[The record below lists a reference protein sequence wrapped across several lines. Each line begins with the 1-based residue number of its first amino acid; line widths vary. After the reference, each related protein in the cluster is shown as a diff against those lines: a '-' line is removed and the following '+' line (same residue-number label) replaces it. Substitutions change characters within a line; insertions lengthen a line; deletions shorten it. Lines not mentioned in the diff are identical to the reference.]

1 MPDPSGLAG
10 LTFLR
15 PEALL
20 LVPLSLLALVVRA
33 FWRRR
38 FYVALPTA
46 ALVPPRAWRPTVLRR
61 LPLLIGL
68 AAIAATALGLAEPVV
83 PHATADLQS
92 RGIDIVLVMDLSSSM
107 NTEMA
112 GTATSPSPDAPKGPT
127 RLDRT
132 REALRSF
139 INSRHGDRL
148 GLVVFSNYAY
158 VVSPL
163 TLEREYL
170 LRYLDIVDNQILR
183 NEAMTAIGDGIDMGA
198 FLLTRQAEDR
208 RRSKVI
214 VVFTDGERNYGR
226 DPVASLADADRAGI
240 RVHLV
245 GVDLDEQIKD
255 RPAVQGLIAAVRGYG
270 GRYYEADTVRQLRT
284 AWTELDQLEKSVVVS
299 RVHVNN
305 VLAYHWFALGAAALL
320 AAALAINAL
329 PFFNEAT

>member
-1 MPDPSGLAG
+1 MLDPAALAG
-10 LTFLR
+10 LTLLR

-20 LVPLSLLALVVRA
+20 LVPLSLLAIVVRA
-33 FWRRR
+33 LWRRR
-38 FYVALPTA
+38 FYIALPTA
-46 ALVPPRAWRPTVLRR
+46 GFLPARAWRPSALRR
-61 LPLLIGL
+61 LPLVIGV
-68 AAIAATALGLAEPVV
+68 AAIAATAVALAEPVV

-112 GTATSPSPDAPKGPT
+112 GTNSPDGPKGPT

-132 REALRSF
+132 RDALRSF

-183 NEAMTAIGDGIDMGA
+183 NEAMTAIGDGIDMGS
-198 FLLTRQAEDR
+198 FLLTRQAADR
-208 RRSKVI
+208 RRGKVI

-226 DPVASLADADRAGI
+226 DPMDSLADADRVGI

-255 RPAVQGLIAAVRGYG
+255 RPAVQGLISAVRGYG

-284 AWTELDQLEKSVVVS
+284 AWTELDELEKSVVVS
-299 RVHVNN
+299 QVHVNN
-305 VLAYHWFALGAAALL
+305 VPVYHWFALGGVVLL
-320 AAALAINAL
+320 SLALALNAI